1 VDFLLGQ
8 PDTASQCPAIRKNN
22 SARHGPGV
30 RLFCSDDTE
39 VSLSTPESK
48 VKKQVVLLLESYGAY
63 HFFPAMGTYGRAGI
77 PDIIAC
83 CNGKFI
89 GIECKAG
96 DNKTTELQRRELRK
110 IQEAGGFS
118 LVIRET
124 SLDELERALIH
135 LTGNKGI
142 KHEPKPKAKRH
153 LRLCDAPAED

>member
-1 VDFLLGQ
+1 MMS
-8 PDTASQCPAIRKNN
+8 PIRKNN
-22 SARHGPGV
+22 STEDRPSV

-39 VSLSTPESK
+39 VSLATPESK

-77 PDIIAC
+77 PDIVAC

-110 IQEAGGFS
+110 IQEAGGYS
-118 LVIRET
+118 LVIRE
-124 SLDELERALIH
+124 SNLDELKQILIH
-135 LTGNKGI
+135 LTGNKGP
-142 KHEPKPKAKRH
+142 KHEPKPKRH
-153 LRLCDAPAED
+153 LRLCDALAKD